1 MLNDFDREAQER
13 IDDKY
18 LYHAQKLSEAIT
30 HWGWTIG
37 QFIKRM
43 DEAMTIIEEEQ
54 GPWKTITE
62 YADRKEEAYHTAMGW
77 MIKDEHTIPYTG
89 EEND

>member
-1 MLNDFDREAQER
+1 
-13 IDDKY
+13 
-18 LYHAQKLSEAIT
+18 
-30 HWGWTIG
+30 
-37 QFIKRM
+37 
-43 DEAMTIIEEEQ
+43 MTIIEEEQ